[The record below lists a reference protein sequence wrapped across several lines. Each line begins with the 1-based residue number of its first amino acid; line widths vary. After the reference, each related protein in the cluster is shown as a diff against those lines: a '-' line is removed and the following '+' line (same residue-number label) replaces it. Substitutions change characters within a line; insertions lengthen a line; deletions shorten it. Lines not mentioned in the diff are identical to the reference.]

1 MSRRSRNWGQIRN
14 CRICTSHVIAGRS
27 DARVRKIPQ
36 TATPATRHLVAG
48 RAALDRAAQ
57 ALDRALRAGE
67 ISEYEH
73 HRLARQVWSVGDA
86 VTRTVR
92 DREADRAAAK
102 TAKCFWCGER
112 IVQARGGEW
121 VKWGRSDT
129 YCGWRRRR
137 DRSTRSDR
145 RSTRRRARA
154 IGGGSGASSLTRRQ
168 PAVATACEEV
178 AQAHTESAGPEV
190 VPDLRFR
197 ARDWS
202 RGWSNDWSH
211 TGYQRRSCAARSG
224 APRS

>member
-1 MSRRSRNWGQIRN
+1 M
-14 CRICTSHVIAGRS
+14 
-27 DARVRKIPQ
+27 RKIPQ

-137 DRSTRSDR
+137 DPQYPERPAVHAPQGEGDR
-145 RSTRRRARA
+145 WRQWGEQLDAPPARRRH
-154 IGGGSGASSLTRRQ
+154 G
-168 PAVATACEEV
+168 V
-178 AQAHTESAGPEV
+178 
-190 VPDLRFR
+190 
-197 ARDWS
+197 
-202 RGWSNDWSH
+202 
-211 TGYQRRSCAARSG
+211 
-224 APRS
+224 